1 MVDLE
6 TGKCPHDCGISGN
19 FLFFS
24 PLSRICLPAALA
36 LFITLLF
43 FFCGGDVL
51 SWSWQNPRRRRGTL
65 SASCVVIAMGAPKG
79 DNMAAPSNVGTVSM
93 WSRLCGDTSARP
105 RTWPISPKRRQRISS
120 GKPRARRAQMTRALV
135 QPLQWHSASYSHRFP
150 KWKKE
155 DGQLALMPLHMLRGQ
170 EPFRLIRPDRSGVWL
185 LR

>member
-1 MVDLE
+1 MTAGFQV
-6 TGKCPHDCGISGN
+6 ISY
-19 FLFFS
+19 FFTS
-24 PLSRICLPAALA
+24 QSHLSTRSFGSFYYVSC
-36 LFITLLF
+36 

-105 RTWPISPKRRQRISS
+105 RTWPISPKRRQRMSS

>member
-1 MVDLE
+1 M
-6 TGKCPHDCGISGN
+6 
-19 FLFFS
+19 
-24 PLSRICLPAALA
+24 
-36 LFITLLF
+36 
-43 FFCGGDVL
+43 
-51 SWSWQNPRRRRGTL
+51 RRHLGT
-65 SASCVVIAMGAPKG
+65 
-79 DNMAAPSNVGTVSM
+79 
-93 WSRLCGDTSARP
+93 
-105 RTWPISPKRRQRISS
+105 ISPKRRQRISS